1 MIVPFNDDTAYEVVK
16 KISKTSKGK
25 VIKNLEEWLE
35 KFSKKTF
42 TGKSNIIIGV
52 EDSIT
57 IWVYAYIF
65 YDIFYNDDC
74 SQFCIHKGKSYVD
87 KYAKA
92 RDNIKEEFNKKKTLS
107 RKYVYDR
114 IEIISNITHN
124 LRNIAGLPTGV
135 TSEIMKQMNSRSRA
149 TGKKYKETFLEL
161 EDKLCRLEDTLYNS

>member
-25 VIKNLEEWLE
+25 VITDMENWFK
-35 KFSKKTF
+35 KFSKRTF
-42 TGKSNIIIGV
+42 TGKANIIIGV

-65 YDIFYNDDC
+65 YDIAYNDDC
-74 SQFCIHKGKSYVD
+74 SQFCTHKGKNYAD
-87 KYAKA
+87 KYIKA
-92 RDNIKEEFNKKKTLS
+92 RDNIKEEFDKKKTLS
-107 RKYVYDR
+107 KKYVYDR
-114 IEIISNITHN
+114 ADIVSNITSG

-161 EDKLCRLEDTLYNS
+161 ENKLCRWSDTLYNS